1 MDPELSSEE
10 DSVLLLNY
18 SFKPE
23 MANARYM
30 CFQSPFPCLLTMANF
45 LKQPFEKLKGENRP
59 DRSYP
64 VEAHMGMMGYVEAP
78 AFFSHD

>member
-10 DSVLLLNY
+10 DSVLLFNY

-45 LKQPFEKLKGENRP
+45 LKQPFRNLKERIGQIDPILLRP
-59 DRSYP
+59 TW
-64 VEAHMGMMGYVEAP
+64 A
-78 AFFSHD
+78 

>member
-18 SFKPE
+18 SFNQRWQMPDTC
-23 MANARYM
+23 AS
-30 CFQSPFPCLLTMANF
+30 SPHSHAYLPWQIF
-45 LKQPFEKLKGENRP
+45 LNNPSKNLKGENRP

-64 VEAHMGMMGYVEAP
+64 AEAHMGMMGYVEAP